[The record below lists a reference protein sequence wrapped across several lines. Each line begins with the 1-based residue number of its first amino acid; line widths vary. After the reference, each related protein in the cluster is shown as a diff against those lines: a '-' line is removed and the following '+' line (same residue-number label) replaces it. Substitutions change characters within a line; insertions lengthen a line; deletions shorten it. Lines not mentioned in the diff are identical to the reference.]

1 MRRPTQ
7 RKQDECI
14 EVTVAE
20 CVARCLCDAQ
30 IELVTT
36 IPGGPAMALHR
47 AIHQQPRLKWV
58 LARHEA
64 GAALMA
70 EGHAR
75 VTSKPGAVV
84 LTAGPGVTNA
94 VTGIAA
100 ALVEQVP
107 MVVISA
113 QVARSW
119 QGRSAAQELDTV
131 RLLSSVTKQSLA
143 LTETSR
149 VQATLEHLIRVAKS
163 GRLGP
168 VHLSV
173 AGDLWT
179 QKTTYTLRERPLAL
193 ESGAPPTEHLY
204 RLLCRA
210 AAPCVLVGRGAS
222 LAKAETELLAL
233 AKAHPKLRFAC
244 SPRAKGTFPEDH
256 PQSLKVFGFAGHA
269 NAERALLDES
279 DLVLVLGSRLGE
291 ITSLGWDE
299 RWHGRAVVQVD
310 LEPSELGRNFPI
322 ELGLVGD
329 IRATLADLL
338 RRGSGPLAPPETNA
352 VEQAEHAA
360 ARERAAATHAAP
372 NESSSASPKPWHLNP
387 AHIMTALS
395 DALSGDEH
403 LFIDI
408 GNCMAWATHYV
419 TPRRPRRWH
428 INLMFGCMGHALPAA
443 IGAMLSEQRERAV
456 VVVGDAAFAMTGQEL
471 HVAVE
476 RNLPLVVVHL
486 NDAAHGMVEMGSE
499 WQFGPGAVP
508 STRFEHRLDAA
519 ATARA
524 MGALGLVVRTMA
536 ELHEGLALA
545 MRATKPMVLDC
556 HIDPSVIPPFGAR
569 MDLLK
574 KNFADGREGR
584 R

>member
-7 RKQDECI
+7 CKKNERV

-20 CVARCLCDAQ
+20 CVARCLFDAG
-30 IELVTT
+30 IEVVTT

-47 AIHQQPRLKWV
+47 AIHQQAQLKWI
-58 LARHEA
+58 LARHES
-64 GAALMA
+64 GAALIGD
-70 EGHAR
+70 GHAR
-75 VTSKPGAVV
+75 VTGKPAAVV

-100 ALVEQVP
+100 AFVEHVP

-143 LTETSR
+143 LTDVSR
-149 VQATLEHLIRVAKS
+149 VQATLQHLIRLAQS
-163 GRLGP
+163 GRPGP

-179 QKTTYTLRERPLAL
+179 QKTTHTRSERGLGLPP
-193 ESGAPPTEHLY
+193 GPPPTEHLY
-204 RLLCRA
+204 RRLCQA
-210 AAPCVLVGRGAS
+210 EAPCVLVGRGA
-222 LAKAETELLAL
+222 LVAKAESELLAL
-233 AKAHPKLRFAC
+233 AKSHPKLRFAC

-256 PQSLKVFGFAGHA
+256 PQSLKVLGFAGHA
-269 NAERALLDES
+269 YAERAVLDES
-279 DLVLVLGSRLGE
+279 DLILVLGSRLGE
-291 ITSLGWDE
+291 ITSLGWDQ
-299 RWHGRAVVQVD
+299 RWHGRAIVQVD

-329 IRATLADLL
+329 VRATLVDLL
-338 RRGSGPLAPPETNA
+338 RRGSGPVADPESRA
-352 VEQAEHAA
+352 VEAPQCVDVPEQ
-360 ARERAAATHAAP
+360 TPLSLGAAP
-372 NESSSASPKPWHLNP
+372 TAGTSTNPWLLDP
-387 AHIMTALS
+387 AHIMAALN
-395 DALSGDEH
+395 DMLSGDEH

-408 GNCMAWATHYV
+408 GNCMAWATHYI
-419 TPRRPRRWH
+419 TPKRSRRWH
-428 INLMFGCMGHALPAA
+428 VNLMFGCMGHAVPAA
-443 IGAMLSEQRERAV
+443 IGAMLSEPSERAV

-486 NDAAHGMVEMGSE
+486 NDGAHGMVEMGSE

-508 STRFEHRLDAA
+508 SSRFAQRLDAA
-519 ATARA
+519 GAARA
-524 MGALGLVVRTMA
+524 MGALGLVVRTPA
-536 ELHEGLALA
+536 ELREGLALA
-545 MRATKPMVLDC
+545 MRATKPMLLDC
-556 HIDPSVIPPFGAR
+556 HIDPSRIPPFGAR

-574 KNFADGREGR
+574 KNFADTGEVAK
-584 R
+584 